1 MKKKKA
7 EKKKLKKVPLW
18 SQKLREREKEISAFE
33 KKKKIKMD
41 CWTQEREGGKKKALL
56 GFQINKNE
64 VKRN

>member
-1 MKKKKA
+1 MIPKTKG
-7 EKKKLKKVPLW
+7 E
-18 SQKLREREKEISAFE
+18 RERNKCVW